1 MADAVDENES
11 DASQG
16 GMSSLLLYKLS
27 LSIPNSVEY
36 YTQTTLLP
44 CHDVWRVACGVW
56 RVIYRSNTKVYH
68 RSNAPPSGFLVHTH
82 DEIATPHAST

>member
-44 CHDVWRVACGVW
+44 CHDVWRVACGV
-56 RVIYRSNTKVYH
+56 
-68 RSNAPPSGFLVHTH
+68 
-82 DEIATPHAST
+82 